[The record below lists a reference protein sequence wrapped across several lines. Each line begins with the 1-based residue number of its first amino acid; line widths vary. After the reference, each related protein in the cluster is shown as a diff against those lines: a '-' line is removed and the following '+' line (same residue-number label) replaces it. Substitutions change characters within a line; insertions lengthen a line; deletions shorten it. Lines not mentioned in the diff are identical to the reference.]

1 MCRFKALKINYKMP
15 STQLQWFSGS
25 NRQAVCKQERQG
37 NRDTGNGKTIDRVN
51 DCWAIV
57 NNNSAVTEC
66 G

>member
-1 MCRFKALKINYKMP
+1 MP